1 MSLTPPA
8 RVGSEKSLQGE
19 TVRGKAEVVSLAAIY
34 SGLSDEVALAAL
46 RVKQQEATKSLRTS
60 ADRLQD
66 FNQKSEEAFA
76 GIAADFKECV
86 DLIEILRP
94 ELESI
99 SSRTAALVGRLEER
113 RAADAAAQSED
124 AGLLEI

>member
-1 MSLTPPA
+1 MSLTPA
-8 RVGSEKSLQGE
+8 RVGIENSLQGE
-19 TVRGKAEVVSLAAIY
+19 AVGGKAEVVSLAAIY
-34 SGLSDEVALAAL
+34 SGISDEVALAAL
-46 RVKQQEATKSLRTS
+46 RVKQQEATKSLRAS

-76 GIAADFKECV
+76 EIAADFKECV
-86 DLIEILRP
+86 DLIENLRP

>member
-1 MSLTPPA
+1 MSLTPA
-8 RVGSEKSLQGE
+8 RVGIEKSLQGE
-19 TVRGKAEVVSLAAIY
+19 AVGGKAEVVSLAAIY
-34 SGLSDEVALAAL
+34 SGISDEVALAAL
-46 RVKQQEATKSLRTS
+46 RVKQQEATKSLRAS

-76 GIAADFKECV
+76 EIAADFKECV
-86 DLIEILRP
+86 DLIENLRP

-99 SSRTAALVGRLEER
+99 SSRTAALVSRLEER